1 MNRRQEERLADLN
14 TAYQNEVRNIME
26 EDTIREAEPMEM
38 VMESPTPE
46 MCRAIDPEEEVEKQS
61 WEYRISPY
69 NLTIEH
75 ASNGFIVRVGCQT
88 FVFEKFETACKYMT
102 MYYNDVEGTRKKHVN
117 GTLFA

>member
-26 EDTIREAEPMEM
+26 DDVIREAEPMEA
-38 VMESPTPE
+38 VMESPGPE
-46 MCRAIDPEEEVEKQS
+46 IRRPVAIEPEDESPYKH
-61 WEYRISPY
+61 ISPY

-75 ASNGFIVRVGCQT
+75 VSNGFIIRVGCQT

-117 GTLFA
+117 GTLFV

>member
-14 TAYQNEVRNIME
+14 AAYQNEVRNIME

-38 VMESPTPE
+38 VMEIPTP
-46 MCRAIDPEEEVEKQS
+46 IDPEEEVEKQS
-61 WEYRISPY
+61 REYRISPY

-75 ASNGFIVRVGCQT
+75 ASNGFIVKVGCQT

>member
-1 MNRRQEERLADLN
+1 MNKRQEERLADLN

-38 VMESPTPE
+38 VMESPTP
-46 MCRAIDPEEEVEKQS
+46 IDPEEESMQCC
-61 WEYRISPY
+61 IPPY
-69 NLTIEH
+69 NLTIEQVN
-75 ASNGFIVRVGCQT
+75 NGFIVKVGCQT

>member
-26 EDTIREAEPMEM
+26 DDVIREAEPMEA
-38 VMESPTPE
+38 VMESPGPE
-46 MCRAIDPEEEVEKQS
+46 MCRPVAIEPESPYKH
-61 WEYRISPY
+61 ISPY

-75 ASNGFIVRVGCQT
+75 VSNGFIIRVGCQT

-117 GTLFA
+117 GTLFV

>member
-14 TAYQNEVRNIME
+14 AAYQNEVRNIME

-38 VMESPTPE
+38 VMEIPTP
-46 MCRAIDPEEEVEKQS
+46 IDPEEES
-61 WEYRISPY
+61 IGYRISPY
-69 NLTIEH
+69 NLTIEQVN
-75 ASNGFIVRVGCQT
+75 NGFIVKVGCQT

>member
-1 MNRRQEERLADLN
+1 MNRRQEARLADLN

-26 EDTIREAEPMEM
+26 EDTIREDEPMEM
-38 VMESPTPE
+38 EMESPGPE
-46 MCRAIDPEEEVEKQS
+46 MCRAIDPEEES
-61 WEYRISPY
+61 IGYRISPY
-69 NLTIEH
+69 NLTIEQVN
-75 ASNGFIVRVGCQT
+75 NGFIVKVGCQT

>member
-1 MNRRQEERLADLN
+1 MNRRQEARLADLN

-26 EDTIREAEPMEM
+26 EDTIREDEPMEM
-38 VMESPTPE
+38 AMEIPTP
-46 MCRAIDPEEEVEKQS
+46 IDPEEESMQC
-61 WEYRISPY
+61 RISPY
-69 NLTIEH
+69 NLTIEQVN
-75 ASNGFIVRVGCQT
+75 NGFIVKVGCQT